1 MTIVLRGKSAIR
13 FLKMVK
19 RDENKK
25 VGPTPTPNIWK
36 ARELIK
42 KYVDS
47 KEENI

>member
-36 ARELIK
+36 AKDLIK
-42 KYVDS
+42 KLNDRR
-47 KEENI
+47 